1 MSPPDGTTRILLNF
15 MRDALSKFCL
25 GIIVEG
31 DPYPFG
37 IEGTKKKRRGE
48 CLSTNLSREPVI
60 NVRHSGLQFA

>member
-37 IEGTKKKRRGE
+37 IEGTKKKKERRMFKHE
-48 CLSTNLSREPVI
+48 FIS
-60 NVRHSGLQFA
+60 